1 MIQAR
6 VKIIDTA
13 KRNTRIVWLYLG
25 AFNIHARVVSFFFL
39 FSPFFFSFTRMYSV
53 RVCACGGWGGIVG
66 GVGGRALGGGGGS
79 VDNDETAICTS
90 LSKEVCD

>member
-25 AFNIHARVVSFFFL
+25 ACNIHARVVSFFSSFFPLLLL
-39 FSPFFFSFTRMYSV
+39 FYTYVQRAC
-53 RVCACGGWGGIVG
+53 VCVCVG
-66 GVGGRALGGGGGS
+66 GGVDGGGGG
-79 VDNDETAICTS
+79 A
-90 LSKEVCD
+90 LGGCDL